1 MFKIMILV
9 LMVFSV
15 SVLTTSAFAQNIPTA
30 EIIISSETYKF
41 GDKLE
46 YQIAVSEVTN
56 ENAVVYITDE
66 SGVRSNL
73 FTIQNTVTY
82 THLTL
87 PTKRIL

>member
-15 SVLTTSAFAQNIPTA
+15 SVLTTSAFAQNVPTA

-46 YQIAVSEVTN
+46 YQIA
-56 ENAVVYITDE
+56 
-66 SGVRSNL
+66 
-73 FTIQNTVTY
+73 Q
-82 THLTL
+82 
-87 PTKRIL
+87 